1 MSNINFDKQFPT
13 KESLVKYIE
22 DGNSLDIIDS
32 ESNTLLMYVC
42 NKILNS
48 QPYQPWVTIAMKMLE
63 HKPFEL
69 NLGHANNDGIT
80 ALILICGVDTS
91 VALKMLS
98 YGADAVNMN
107 SVEQNNKMN
116 ALMYSLTK
124 ETEEV
129 AVEMLDL
136 PTIEI
141 SLKNINNNGY
151 TPLMIACEEGLGE
164 LALTMVELF
173 STETLNIFQKNN
185 RGQNAFDIALENQL
199 TDVYRLLNELM
210 NDIERNDNLLG
221 NQEEE
226 EGEDVMEYPWAQRDM
241 PILPAFPE
249 QVINTSLNGYD
260 PFLLEERNIKEYL
273 DEDKDNIVILYEE
286 KNYLLS
292 RSIIERQW
300 ESGIVFEC
308 LQAEGEKHPTNVVQN
323 LPLFNLKIIGIDIPQ
338 DKIGLWPEFI
348 YLDGMQNIINSPT
361 KEQYFSIIPL
371 VDKMLISVISLNE
384 AKKWGTGQG
393 SGLGALHCQN
403 GQGGMA
409 GIIVSAK
416 PISVGGKRRRT
427 LKKKRLNAK
436 KTNKRKIGNRKR
448 KSLRNKNKTRK

>member
-1 MSNINFDKQFPT
+1 
-13 KESLVKYIE
+13 
-22 DGNSLDIIDS
+22 
-32 ESNTLLMYVC
+32 
-42 NKILNS
+42 
-48 QPYQPWVTIAMKMLE
+48 
-63 HKPFEL
+63 
-69 NLGHANNDGIT
+69 
-80 ALILICGVDTS
+80 
-91 VALKMLS
+91 
-98 YGADAVNMN
+98 
-107 SVEQNNKMN
+107 
-116 ALMYSLTK
+116 
-124 ETEEV
+124 
-129 AVEMLDL
+129 
-136 PTIEI
+136 
-141 SLKNINNNGY
+141 
-151 TPLMIACEEGLGE
+151 
-164 LALTMVELF
+164 
-173 STETLNIFQKNN
+173 
-185 RGQNAFDIALENQL
+185 
-199 TDVYRLLNELM
+199 
-210 NDIERNDNLLG
+210 
-221 NQEEE
+221 
-226 EGEDVMEYPWAQRDM
+226 MEYPWAQRDM